1 MRRFQC
7 FRLAVIAGAFGLG
20 ALLVLLCSF
29 RLALIFAT
37 VLLVILGWQ
46 LLRSWWWW

>member
-7 FRLAVIAGAFGLG
+7 CRLAAIAGAFGLG

-37 VLLVILGWQ
+37 VLLVCLGWQ
-46 LLRSWWWW
+46 LLRWW